1 LQYFSLNHDVI
12 DPGGVRKRSSAHASN
27 SGRMSSHRALPAS
40 AAASSKGSGREID
53 DDFPIPSISH
63 QLEPVSI
70 KEISLTPAAPPNN

>member
-1 LQYFSLNHDVI
+1 
-12 DPGGVRKRSSAHASN
+12 
-27 SGRMSSHRALPAS
+27 MSSHRALPAS